1 MCVQVICGHKFS
13 MNKCYHLNCDCQA
26 CVLRNCIHVT
36 CCLLYG
42 CFTCFSLSLSLS
54 LILLLVLYI
63 FFFFCNICHACC
75 FSSPTLYLSQH
86 KLSPPSH
93 THTYTPN
100 TRCCPFTVTL
110 ASSFHLS
117 SCHLLH
123 HHLHELFVSAQ
134 HNTALDISTT
144 TSTESAS
151 QVSLSLSLSLSFSI
165 DNESNR

>member
-1 MCVQVICGHKFS
+1 MLPFKLRLSGLRITQLYT
-13 MNKCYHLNCDCQA
+13 CY
-26 CVLRNCIHVT
+26 
-36 CCLLYG
+36 LLFVVWMLYM
-42 CFTCFSLSLSLS
+42 FLSLSLSLS

-63 FFFFCNICHACC
+63 FFLCCNICHACC